1 MYGGDLQTTSAA
13 LNTRIDDDTDNT
25 STSYEQYVAN
35 IVNGDIVGNG
45 IRLVGVPVND
55 GTIGATRNVEGFAG
69 FFLSNSSTN
78 QYYNGT
84 GSQPFCAEYYGTWSK
99 DQSTRGAGKPG
110 TAYITVLV
118 Q

>member
-1 MYGGDLQTTSAA
+1 MPAASIDKYEIIDGLMFYPIVFPGTLTMYGGDLQTTSGA

-55 GTIGATRNVEGFAG
+55 GTIGAIRTVKGFAG

-78 QYYNGT
+78 
-84 GSQPFCAEYYGTWSK
+84 
-99 DQSTRGAGKPG
+99 
-110 TAYITVLV
+110 
-118 Q
+118 